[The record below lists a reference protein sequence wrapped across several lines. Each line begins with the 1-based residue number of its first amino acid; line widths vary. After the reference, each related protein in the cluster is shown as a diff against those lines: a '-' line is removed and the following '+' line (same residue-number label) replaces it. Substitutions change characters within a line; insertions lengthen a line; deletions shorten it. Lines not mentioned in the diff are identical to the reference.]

1 MQLLRADYV
10 LVGIAAVMAI
20 IGLFRGFSGTI
31 AFFAGVAALAISAA
45 LGWKYSAEF
54 VDATWARAL
63 ATLVVAL
70 LAFGV
75 VRMIVRKLVNG
86 LLAQPS
92 DALFGFLLGALF
104 GALVVV
110 GWAASGMYLEYSNL
124 ATEAAKFLR

>member
-1 MQLLRADYV
+1 MQLLTADYV

-20 IGLFRGFSGTI
+20 TGLFRGFSGTI
-31 AFFAGVAALAISAA
+31 AFFAGVAALAVSAA

-92 DALFGFLLGALF
+92 DALFGFLLGVLF
-104 GALVVV
+104 GALVIV

>member
-1 MQLLRADYV
+1 MQLLTADYV

-20 IGLFRGFSGTI
+20 TGLFRGFSGTI
-31 AFFAGVAALAISAA
+31 AFFAAVAALAISAA
-45 LGWKYSAEF
+45 FGWKYSTEF

-70 LAFGV
+70 LAFGI

-104 GALVVV
+104 GALVVI

>member
-20 IGLFRGFSGTI
+20 TGLFRGFSGTI

>member
-20 IGLFRGFSGTI
+20 TGLFRGFSGTI

-54 VDATWARAL
+54 VDATWGRAL

-70 LAFGV
+70 LVFGV

-110 GWAASGMYLEYSNL
+110 GWAASGMCLEYSNL